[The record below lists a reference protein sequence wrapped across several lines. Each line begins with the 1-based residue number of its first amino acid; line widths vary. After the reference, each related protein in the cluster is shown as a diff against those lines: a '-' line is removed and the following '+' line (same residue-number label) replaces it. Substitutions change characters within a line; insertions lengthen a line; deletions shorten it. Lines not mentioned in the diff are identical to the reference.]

1 MKRVPF
7 RSVVLLGALALLAGM
22 ALPAAVD
29 YYLKIEGIP
38 GESTARGFESQIE
51 VDSWSWGMS
60 QAATA
65 QGRAGTMLGD
75 PTKPFTIVK
84 AIDKASPKLA
94 EALASKQRFPAVTLT
109 LCRAGGDKQKYMEYK
124 MTDVIISSIRR
135 VAAPATPSAP
145 PAQPATRVGGAQNLP
160 MEEVSFN
167 YGKIEWTYVGGG
179 ARPPAVK
186 QRNPIQ

>member
-1 MKRVPF
+1 MKSVPF
-7 RSVVLLGALALLAGM
+7 RSVVLLVPLALLAGM
-22 ALPAAVD
+22 ALPATVD

-38 GESTARGFESQIE
+38 GESTERGFEGQIE
-51 VDSWSWGMS
+51 VQSWSWGMS
-60 QAATA
+60 QAARA
-65 QGRAGTMLGD
+65 QGREGSMPGD
-75 PTKPFTIVK
+75 PTKPFVIMKQV
-84 AIDKASPKLA
+84 DKASPKLA
-94 EALASKQRFPAVTLT
+94 QALASKQRFPSVTVT
-109 LCRAGGDKQKYMEYK
+109 LCRSGGDKQKYMEYK

-135 VAAPATPSAP
+135 VGELATPSAP
-145 PAQPATRVGGAQNLP
+145 PAQPDTRAAGAQDLP